1 MKLIFL
7 LGSVLLRG
15 TVSSCLHLTALRQIY
30 ISQLRMFPLNPNIH
44 LSVCFTAAAASQ
56 SATAEQHNNLAYASP
71 HAQMPHLAVPSTHS
85 RQLERDNEKRGID
98 DKNNHDNNNKNECG
112 ANSVTFIHGVASGDP
127 YADSVVLW
135 TRATPTSN
143 NNNSNNDKHKQ
154 GAYKIEY
161 KIATDY
167 AMKNVVSKGKAYTSA
182 DVDYTVKVIA
192 EGLKP
197 ATVYYYS
204 FSACNGA
211 VKTVVGTTKTLPRA
225 DANVNSVSFA
235 TVSCSYYSYGSFHA
249 YGRIA
254 DKAKDLDVV
263 LHLGDFIYEYGNV
276 ATPKP
281 ADWFDYSQSRE
292 PNGASMVP
300 ATEIVTLQDY
310 RQRYALYM
318 TDKDLLQLRQVL
330 PWIV

>member
-1 MKLIFL
+1 
-7 LGSVLLRG
+7 
-15 TVSSCLHLTALRQIY
+15 
-30 ISQLRMFPLNPNIH
+30 
-44 LSVCFTAAAASQ
+44 VCFTAAAASQ
-56 SATAEQHNNLAYASP
+56 STIAEQHNNLAYASP
-71 HAQMPHLAVPSTHS
+71 HAQMPHLAVPFTQS
-85 RQLERDNEKRGID
+85 RQLERDNEKRGN
-98 DKNNHDNNNKNECG
+98 DKNNDNKNECG
-112 ANSVTFIHGVASGDP
+112 ANSVSFIHGVASGDP
-127 YADSVVLW
+127 YAESVVLW

-161 KIATDY
+161 TVATDY

-211 VKTVVGTTKTLPRA
+211 VKSVVGTTKTLPRA

-263 LHLGDFIYEYGNV
+263 LHLGKHCNESYILQRLLYCIVLLHQY
-276 ATPKP
+276 TLISK
-281 ADWFDYSQSRE
+281 S
-292 PNGASMVP
+292 VP
-300 ATEIVTLQDY
+300 ALLTAMCIATTLISHSVL
-310 RQRYALYM
+310 ALCVNQ
-318 TDKDLLQLRQVL
+318 LL
-330 PWIV
+330 